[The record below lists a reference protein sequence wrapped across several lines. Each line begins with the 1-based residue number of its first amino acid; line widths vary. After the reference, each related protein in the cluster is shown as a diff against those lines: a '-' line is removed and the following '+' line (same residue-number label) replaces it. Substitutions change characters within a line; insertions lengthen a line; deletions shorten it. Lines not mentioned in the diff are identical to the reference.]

1 MYMFISQ
8 KLNVAAWIVF
18 SVLITACTSTR
29 SLEKG
34 AEPGY
39 VPVDRNLYDTIM
51 TLDSI
56 VFDAFNNRD
65 LATLEKYFS
74 RDLEFYHDLGG
85 VTGYDQ
91 NIESFRK
98 TFEKTRR
105 VRRKLMQAS
114 VEVYP
119 IKDFGAVQTGVHQFY
134 ASEDGQTFKLS
145 SEAKFTNLWKR
156 TDAGWTITRVV
167 SYGHRENLE

>member
-74 RDLEFYHDLGG
+74 RDLEFY
-85 VTGYDQ
+85 
-91 NIESFRK
+91 NK
-98 TFEKTRR
+98 
-105 VRRKLMQAS
+105 
-114 VEVYP
+114 
-119 IKDFGAVQTGVHQFY
+119 
-134 ASEDGQTFKLS
+134 
-145 SEAKFTNLWKR
+145 
-156 TDAGWTITRVV
+156 
-167 SYGHRENLE
+167 